1 FVSVA
6 SGHLTL
12 LAVGQVLQRSLEP
25 AFAEPSPW
33 GGGGGIDG
41 PGDGVD
47 RPGVAFSESRDFSLN
62 SEEKE
67 ARPSTYRERRSL
79 VL

>member
-1 FVSVA
+1 MSRPP
-6 SGHLTL
+6 G
-12 LAVGQVLQRSLEP
+12 G
-25 AFAEPSPW
+25 

-62 SEEKE
+62 SEKKE
-67 ARPSTYRERRSL
+67 ARPSTYRERRGLDALIVFL
-79 VL
+79 VPDRLYQA